1 MAPVQGMPFSATL
14 ASHECP
20 SDDFRKHSR
29 FRHVFGRAA
38 RRQEWYDGGLG
49 HAVTAAV
56 NPKMIAVSIE
66 VPAGGLVQV
75 AKLDALGKYTVESL
89 AKITD
94 HTGLIVDLKWDK
106 FNDNVLATASNDSTV
121 KIWHIDDSLKVRHLR
136 TLDAHSR
143 RVCAIEW
150 HNTVDSLLLTAGM
163 DSQIVLWDVENDAIL
178 FRIEEVPS
186 TSIDFS
192 LSSSHF
198 LATVRSGVSGGFTH
212 VYDSRT
218 GALKGSAPLA
228 HDGMMHPRAVFV
240 TDSLIV
246 TTGNGKNNRR
256 QLALYK
262 LEGFAEFHLI
272 SLVDIDG
279 SSGLLTP
286 LVDPDLLLVYIAG
299 KGDANIRFYEVCE
312 SPSSISYLGESHGT
326 KSQTAVCAIPKR
338 AVNTEECEIMRIYRV
353 AAENLL
359 IEPHSFIVP
368 RRADTFQ
375 NDLYPRTKGAVA
387 ALTLKEWLY
396 GMERPPVLIDL
407 RSNPQITT
415 CKPVEIRAVGDT
427 VKLVKADRN
436 NDRKFQFLAQ
446 VSKVDYREISERDD
460 YEELKKIEEVRQKLV
475 SSASDSNGNN
485 LSDSRELSVENV
497 TAEDVETSEALH
509 TTVDESLKAPQGL
522 AGEHAVQ
529 DSDHEHIV
537 DISLSHFSEMG
548 AAPLASADDEFDDDD
563 LLKDPQKRSDV
574 SRSRS
579 PRKEERVVEEAASEP
594 KPLAGL
600 EPVKK
605 TPPKKKVQ
613 KPLPGGRIELV
624 KIESSPEVKPKVPK
638 ARTPRKKTTKK
649 TVEKKRAVS
658 EKSLSLGPPSVTA
671 TPPSTAR
678 SLQLLEED
686 TTSTISQDGQ
696 ILMNVV
702 CQLEKE
708 LAKSVHKCEQ
718 LAKIVDVQQQD
729 IDSLRY
735 EIGWKDSRIEFL
747 QHELSKLQTIEA
759 VVEATHHIHEGE
771 QSDPEHMGID

>member
-1 MAPVQGMPFSATL
+1 MAPVQGRTIPQSA
-14 ASHECP
+14 HQKHV

-38 RRQEWYDGGLG
+38 KRQEWYDSGIG
-49 HAVTAAV
+49 HAIVAAV
-56 NPKMIAVSIE
+56 NPKMIAVSVE

-75 AKLDALGKYTVESL
+75 AKLDALGKYTAEGL

-94 HTGLIVDLKWDK
+94 HTGLVVDLKWDK
-106 FNDNVLATASNDSTV
+106 FNDNVLATASSDTTV

-143 RVCAIEW
+143 RVSAIEW
-150 HNTVDSLLLTAGM
+150 HNTVDSLLLSAGM
-163 DSQIVLWDVENDAIL
+163 DSVIVLWDVENDDIL
-178 FRIEEVPS
+178 FRIEDAPS
-186 TSIDFS
+186 TSLDFS
-192 LSSSHF
+192 PSSSHF
-198 LATVRSGVSGGFTH
+198 IATVRTGVAGGLLN
-212 VYDSRT
+212 VYNSRT
-218 GALKGSAPLA
+218 GALTGSAPLA
-228 HDGMMHPRAVFV
+228 HDGMMLLRAVFV
-240 TDSLIV
+240 TDSLVV

-262 LEGFAEFHLI
+262 LESFTDFHLAT
-272 SLVDIDG
+272 LVDIDG

-299 KGDANIRFYEVCE
+299 KGDANIRFYEVHD
-312 SPSSISYLGESHGT
+312 SPASISYLGESHGT
-326 KSQTAVCAIPKR
+326 KSQTTVCAIPKR
-338 AVNTEECEIMRIYRV
+338 AVNTEECEIMRLYRV

-375 NDLYPRTKGAVA
+375 SDLYPRTRGAVA

-415 CKPVEIRAVGDT
+415 SKPVEIRAVGDT

-485 LSDSRELSVENV
+485 LSDSVENP
-497 TAEDVETSEALH
+497 AGEDVETSEALH
-509 TTVDESLKAPQGL
+509 TTVDESLNAISSTQVSTRG
-522 AGEHAVQ
+522 HSTQ
-529 DSDHEHIV
+529 DSDHEHLV

-563 LLKDPQKRSDV
+563 LMKEPQRRDA
-574 SRSRS
+574 SRS
-579 PRKEERVVEEAASEP
+579 PRREERVVEEAASEP
-594 KPLAGL
+594 KVFIEL
-600 EPVKK
+600 EVPKKTPVKK
-605 TPPKKKVQ
+605 KQ
-613 KPLPGGRIELV
+613 KTLPGGRVELI
-624 KIESSPEVKPKVPK
+624 KIESSPEVKPKIPK
-638 ARTPRKKTTKK
+638 ARTPRKKTPKK
-649 TVEKKRAVS
+649 AVDKKRAVS
-658 EKSLSLGPPSVTA
+658 EKSLSLGSPSVTA
-671 TPPSTAR
+671 TPPSTTR

-686 TTSTISQDGQ
+686 TASTISADSK
-696 ILMNVV
+696 ILVNVV

-708 LAKSVHKCEQ
+708 LAKSAEKCEQ
-718 LAKIVDVQQQD
+718 FAKIIEVQQQD

-747 QHELSKLQTIEA
+747 QHELSKMQTIEA